1 MLSLRSFLLSAP
13 LFIGVFLIQ
22 EAFVIQMRFP
32 AGGFN
37 LLLIVALIW
46 AALSTPE
53 IGALTG
59 FGAGIGMD
67 LSQTSP
73 GPMGHWTLVMIIAC
87 YAVAFLGY
95 GDDNIRGNP
104 INIVLLTTI
113 GVVASQ
119 AVFLLLGLMLGQ
131 EIGSIGNVLFVLA
144 GTACWTAIISPL
156 LLRTISYIHGNI
168 FGTRSLL

>member
-1 MLSLRSFLLSAP
+1 MSLRSFLLSSP
-13 LFIGVFLIQ
+13 LFVGVFLFQ
-22 EAFVIQMRFP
+22 EAFITQMRLP

-104 INIVLLTTI
+104 INIVFLTTV
-113 GVVASQ
+113 GVVGSQ

-131 EIGSIGNVLFVLA
+131 QIGSIGNIIFVLA
-144 GTACWTAIISPL
+144 GSAFWTAIISPL
-156 LLRTISYIHGNI
+156 ILKVVSYLHSNI
-168 FGTRSLL
+168 FGTRSAL

>member
-1 MLSLRSFLLSAP
+1 MSIRSFLLSSP
-13 LFIGVFLIQ
+13 IFLGVFLFQ
-22 EAFVIQMRFP
+22 EAFVTQMSLP
-32 AGGFN
+32 AGGIN
-37 LLLIVALIW
+37 LLLVIALIW
-46 AALSTPE
+46 SALSTPE

-73 GPMGHWTLVMIIAC
+73 GPMGHWTLVLIIAC

-119 AVFLLLGLMLGQ
+119 TVFLVLGLMLGQ
-131 EIGSIGNVLFVLA
+131 QIGSIGNIIFLLA
-144 GTACWTAIISPL
+144 GSAFWTAIISPL
-156 LLRTISYIHGNI
+156 LLKVVSYLHANI
-168 FGTRSLL
+168 FGSRAQL

>member
-1 MLSLRSFLLSAP
+1 MSLRSFLLSSP
-13 LFIGVFLIQ
+13 LFLGVFLFQ
-22 EAFVIQMRFP
+22 EAFVTQMRLP

-67 LSQTSP
+67 LPQTSP

-104 INIVLLTTI
+104 INIVFLTTV

-131 EIGSIGNVLFVLA
+131 QIGSIGNIIFVLA
-144 GTACWTAIISPL
+144 GSAFWTAIISPL
-156 LLRTISYIHGNI
+156 ILKVVSYLHSNI
-168 FGTRSLL
+168 FGTRSAL

>member
-1 MLSLRSFLLSAP
+1 MSFRNFFYSAP
-13 LFIGVFLIQ
+13 VFISIFLIQ
-22 EAFVIQMRFP
+22 EAVVTQFRLP
-32 AGGFN
+32 LGGFN

-59 FGAGIGMD
+59 FGAGIAMD
-67 LSQTSP
+67 LSQTTP
-73 GPMGHWTLVMIIAC
+73 GPMGHWTLVLIVAC

-104 INIVLLTTI
+104 INIVFLTTL

-119 AVFLLLGLMLGQ
+119 FVYLILGILLGQ
-131 EIGSIGNVLFVLA
+131 EAGNLQSILLQLA
-144 GTACWTAIISPL
+144 GSAFWTAIISPL
-156 LLRTISYIHGNI
+156 VLKVISIIHAGVFGLRSQI
-168 FGTRSLL
+168 

>member
-1 MLSLRSFLLSAP
+1 MSLRSFLLSSP
-13 LFIGVFLIQ
+13 LFLGVFLFQ
-22 EAFVIQMRFP
+22 ETFVTQMRLP

-73 GPMGHWTLVMIIAC
+73 GPLGHWTLVMIIAC

-104 INIVLLTTI
+104 INIVFLTTV

-131 EIGSIGNVLFVLA
+131 EIGSIGNIIFLLA
-144 GTACWTAIISPL
+144 GSAFWTAIISPL
-156 LLRTISYIHGNI
+156 MLKVISYLHANI
-168 FGTRSLL
+168 FGTRSAL

>member
-1 MLSLRSFLLSAP
+1 MSIRSFLLSSP
-13 LFIGVFLIQ
+13 IFLGVFLFQ
-22 EAFVIQMRFP
+22 EAFVTQMRLP

-37 LLLIVALIW
+37 LLLVVALIW
-46 AALSTPE
+46 SALSTPE

-73 GPMGHWTLVMIIAC
+73 GPMGHWTLVLIIAC

-113 GVVASQ
+113 GVFLSQ
-119 AVFLLLGLMLGQ
+119 LVFLSLGLMLGQ
-131 EIGSIGNVLFVLA
+131 HVGSIGNILFLLA
-144 GTACWTAIISPL
+144 GSAFWAAIISPL
-156 LLRTISYIHGNI
+156 LLKVISYLHSNI
-168 FGTRSLL
+168 FGSRAQL

>member
-1 MLSLRSFLLSAP
+1 MSIRSFLLSSPFFFA
-13 LFIGVFLIQ
+13 VFLLQ
-22 EAFVIQMRFP
+22 EAFVTQMRLP

-73 GPMGHWTLVMIIAC
+73 GPLGHWTLVMIVAC
-87 YAVAFLGY
+87 YVIAFLGY

-104 INIVLLTTI
+104 INIVFLTTA

-119 AVFLLLGLMLGQ
+119 AIFLLLGLMLGQ
-131 EIGSIGNVLFVLA
+131 EIGSVGNIIFLLA
-144 GTACWTAIISPL
+144 GSAFWTAIISPL
-156 LLRTISYIHGNI
+156 VLKVISYIHANV
-168 FGTRSLL
+168 FGARSTL